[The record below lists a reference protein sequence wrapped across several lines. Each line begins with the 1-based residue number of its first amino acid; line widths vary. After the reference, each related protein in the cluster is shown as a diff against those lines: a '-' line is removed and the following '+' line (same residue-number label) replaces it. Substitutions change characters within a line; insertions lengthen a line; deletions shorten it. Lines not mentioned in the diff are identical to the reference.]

1 MFTQEQLLQKAAIAA
16 EKGNH
21 QVLRVMVDKILSEDI
36 TCIRA
41 WEIYIQARGS
51 ARGPMFGKTWGAAS
65 WSRLALLVL
74 RGLGRLRWLR
84 PGFFLGMFGVLP
96 HSSALRLILGEW
108 ALQRGAYAL
117 TVWAWEG
124 LELDRPQ
131 KKLLVK
137 IYSKLKLYD
146 KAGALAQAVL
156 KEEPYCTEMIDLL
169 QASQFYQSM
178 RPLNPI
184 QTFNTGL

>member
-1 MFTQEQLLQKAAIAA
+1 MFTQEQLLEKAALAA
-16 EKGNH
+16 SKGNF
-21 QVLRVMVDKILSEDI
+21 QVLKVLVDKILSEDI
-36 TCIRA
+36 LCIRA
-41 WEIYIQARGS
+41 WEIYIQARGAGRS
-51 ARGPMFGKTWGAAS
+51 ALFQSSPCKAGRCRLSLLAWRGMGG
-65 WSRLALLVL
+65 
-74 RGLGRLRWLR
+74 LRWLR
-84 PGFFLGMFGVLP
+84 PGFFLWMFGVFP
-96 HSSALRLILGEW
+96 HSSVVRLILGVW
-108 ALQRGAYAL
+108 ALKQEAYPL

-124 LELDRPQ
+124 LALDRPQ

-178 RPLNPI
+178 RPFDPASL
-184 QTFNTGL
+184 

>member
-16 EKGNH
+16 AKGNH
-21 QVLRVMVDKILSEDI
+21 QVVRVMVGKILSEDI

-41 WEIYIQARGS
+41 WEIYIQARS
-51 ARGPMFGKTWGAAS
+51 AGRSSLFQNSQGKIGGHRLTV
-65 WSRLALLVL
+65 LAL
-74 RGLGRLRWLR
+74 RGMGRLRWLR
-84 PGFFLGMFGVLP
+84 PGFFLGVFRFFP
-96 HSSALRLILGEW
+96 HSPLMRLILGAW
-108 ALQRGAYAL
+108 ALKQEAYTL

-178 RPLNPI
+178 RP
-184 QTFNTGL
+184 